1 MKNYYKKIINNSC
14 YVINGD
20 SLFYYNMDMDS
31 CQYYNIH
38 SESSDKFNQYYLTTK
53 DTTKDTIIDCI
64 INIKIKNDSEYT
76 ESLTQNAKPGQYNI
90 LQCNKIKIYN
100 KFLFFTNK
108 LKTITNKSE
117 SDYLVAFNTILACE
131 TMKLFKDDNNLK
143 KKCFDLLAIKF
154 KDNNTIIDPINIY
167 RMKYRK
173 NSEIFNFP
181 IEYKMQKFYHV
192 K

>member
-1 MKNYYKKIINNSC
+1 M
-14 YVINGD
+14 
-20 SLFYYNMDMDS
+20 SL
-31 CQYYNIH
+31 
-38 SESSDKFNQYYLTTK
+38 
-53 DTTKDTIIDCI
+53 
-64 INIKIKNDSEYT
+64 
-76 ESLTQNAKPGQYNI
+76 
-90 LQCNKIKIYN
+90 
-100 KFLFFTNK
+100 
-108 LKTITNKSE
+108 TNKSE

-181 IEYKMQKFYHV
+181 KATEAKEQLNLFYIDSNKPLKENINNLIAV
-192 K
+192 VENNYNLIKRRKKLYNYENYLLSYY